1 MSFAVVPEPP
11 ELPELSDPAEPADS
25 PDPAEP
31 ADSSDPAEPAEF
43 HATLGVPALSLASP
57 SSCLS
62 PCPASFLVGG
72 EASLYAYIGT

>member
-25 PDPAEP
+25 PD
-31 ADSSDPAEPAEF
+31 SAEPAEF
-43 HATLGVPALSLASP
+43 HATLGVTALSLASP

-72 EASLYAYIGT
+72 EAGLYAYIGT

>member
-11 ELPELSDPAEPADS
+11 ELPEL
-25 PDPAEP
+25 
-31 ADSSDPAEPAEF
+31 SDPAEPAEF

-57 SSCLS
+57 SSGLS
-62 PCPASFLVGG
+62 PGPASFLVGG